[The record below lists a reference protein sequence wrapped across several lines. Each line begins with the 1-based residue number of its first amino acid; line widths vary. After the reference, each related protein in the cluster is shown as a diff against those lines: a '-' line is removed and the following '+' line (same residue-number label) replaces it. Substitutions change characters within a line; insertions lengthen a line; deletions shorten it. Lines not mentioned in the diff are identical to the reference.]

1 MIILEIDK
9 EDIAMKNNDYRTIH
23 IITPETDEEYDMIQE
38 LLSESRKRL
47 PMLEA
52 MSKEERIEY
61 FRNGLFPRK
70 LNFDLDFGS
79 TVIHVN
85 THFDQ
90 KSKENVIDRVRR
102 VSDKIN

>member
-1 MIILEIDK
+1 MT
-9 EDIAMKNNDYRTIH
+9 KNKDYKTIH
-23 IITPETDEEYDMIQE
+23 VITPKTDEEYDMLQE
-38 LLSESRKRL
+38 ILSDSQKQL

-52 MSKEERIEY
+52 MTKEERIEY

-70 LNFDLDFGS
+70 RDFDLDFGS

>member
-1 MIILEIDK
+1 MT
-9 EDIAMKNNDYRTIH
+9 KNKDNRTIH
-23 IITPETDEEYDMIQE
+23 IITPETDEEYDMLQE
-38 LLSESRKRL
+38 ILSESRKRF

-90 KSKENVIDRVRR
+90 KSQENVIDRVRR

>member
-1 MIILEIDK
+1 
-9 EDIAMKNNDYRTIH
+9 MKNKDYKTIH
-23 IITPETDEEYDMIQE
+23 VITPETDEEYDMIQE

-61 FRNGLFPRK
+61 FRRGLFPRK
-70 LNFDLDFGS
+70 LDFDLDFGS

-85 THFDQ
+85 TRFDQ

>member
-1 MIILEIDK
+1 
-9 EDIAMKNNDYRTIH
+9 MKNKDYRTIH
-23 IITPETDEEYDMIQE
+23 IITPKTDEEYDMLQE
-38 LLSESRKRL
+38 ILSESRKRL

-52 MSKEERIEY
+52 MTKEERIEY
-61 FRNGLFPRK
+61 FRKGLFPRK
-70 LNFDLDFGS
+70 LDFDLDFGS

>member
-1 MIILEIDK
+1 
-9 EDIAMKNNDYRTIH
+9 MKNKDYKTIH
-23 IITPETDEEYDMIQE
+23 IITPETDKEYDMLQE
-38 LLSESRKRL
+38 ILSESRKRL

-52 MSKEERIEY
+52 MSKEGRIEY

-70 LNFDLDFGS
+70 LDFDLDFGS

-85 THFDQ
+85 TRFAEN
-90 KSKENVIDRVRR
+90 SKENVIDRVRR

>member
-1 MIILEIDK
+1 
-9 EDIAMKNNDYRTIH
+9 MKNKDYKTIH
-23 IITPETDEEYDMIQE
+23 DITPEPDEEYDMLQE
-38 LLSESRKRL
+38 ILSEGRKRL

-52 MSKEERIEY
+52 MTKEERIEY
-61 FRNGLFPRK
+61 FRKGLFSRK
-70 LNFDLDFGS
+70 LDFDLDFGS

-90 KSKENVIDRVRR
+90 KSKENVIDRVCR

>member
-1 MIILEIDK
+1 
-9 EDIAMKNNDYRTIH
+9 MKNKDYKTIH
-23 IITPETDEEYDMIQE
+23 VITPKTDEEYDMLQE
-38 LLSESRKRL
+38 ILSDSQKQL
-47 PMLEA
+47 PILEA
-52 MSKEERIEY
+52 MTKEERIEY
-61 FRNGLFPRK
+61 FHNGLFPRK

-90 KSKENVIDRVRR
+90 KSQENVIDRVRR

>member
-1 MIILEIDK
+1 MTK
-9 EDIAMKNNDYRTIH
+9 KKDYKTIH
-23 IITPETDEEYDMIQE
+23 VITTHTDEEYEMIQE

-85 THFDQ
+85 THFAEN
-90 KSKENVIDRVRR
+90 SKENVIDRVRR

>member
-1 MIILEIDK
+1 MV
-9 EDIAMKNNDYRTIH
+9 KNKDFKTIH
-23 IITPETDEEYDMIQE
+23 IVTTETDEEYDMLQE
-38 LLSESRKRL
+38 ILNENRKRL

-52 MSKEERIEY
+52 MKKEERIEY
-61 FRNGLFPRK
+61 FRKGLFPRK
-70 LNFDLDFGS
+70 LDFELDFGS

-102 VSDKIN
+102 VSEKIN

>member
-1 MIILEIDK
+1 MT
-9 EDIAMKNNDYRTIH
+9 KNKDYRTIH
-23 IITPETDEEYDMIQE
+23 IITPETDEEYDMLQE
-38 LLSESRKRL
+38 ILSESRKRF

-85 THFDQ
+85 THFAEN
-90 KSKENVIDRVRR
+90 SKEIVIDRVSR

>member
-1 MIILEIDK
+1 
-9 EDIAMKNNDYRTIH
+9 MKNKDYKTIH
-23 IITPETDEEYDMIQE
+23 VITPETDEEYDMIQE

-47 PMLEA
+47 PILEA
-52 MSKEERIEY
+52 MTKEERIEY
-61 FRNGLFPRK
+61 FRKGLFPRK
-70 LNFDLDFGS
+70 LDFDLDFGS